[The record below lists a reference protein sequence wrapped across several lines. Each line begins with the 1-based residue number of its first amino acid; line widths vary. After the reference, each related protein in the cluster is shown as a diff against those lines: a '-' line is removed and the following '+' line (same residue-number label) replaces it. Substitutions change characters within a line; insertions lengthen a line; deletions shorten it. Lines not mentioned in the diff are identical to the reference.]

1 MGGKL
6 AMLNTRVT
14 VRLADQE
21 IALKGTEDEAYITQV
36 ASYVNEM
43 YEDVLKKQ
51 PALSTTNAVVLCAI
65 NIADELFKLK
75 QQYAQMDKR
84 IEELKKLTS
93 AQQPI
98 TRHSLNTGAVKRPFD
113 KPEQIESVGSDKMEY
128 IKNP

>member
-1 MGGKL
+1 
-6 AMLNTRVT
+6 MLNTRVT

-21 IALKGTEDEAYITQV
+21 IALKGTEDETYIAQV

-43 YEDVLKKQ
+43 YEDILKKQ

-113 KPEQIESVGSDKMEY
+113 KTGQTESINSDQMEY